1 MKLTSGMRR
10 LPAGRLIIAGSILAL
25 SACTSATHQPGAV
38 SEVRIGLLGQFSDP
52 GGGAGQEAARGAQL
66 AAEIVNQTRSV
77 PVPLAGAGLPGLGG
91 AKIRIVQADTRGG
104 LNQPATQ
111 ATRLATQGVAGIVS
125 VDSATSTALASERT
139 ERIGV
144 PFMGAVATADFLTE
158 RGLDWF
164 FRTTPTDTMLAQAG
178 LGVLGQQQ
186 SAARRLGVVR
196 ANDDNSNEAVV
207 ALQGLAAQAG
217 ASVLPP
223 GSGGS
228 PAGAGF
234 KSGSGADQVRPAI
247 DRVRGGH
254 PDTMIAVAANPGDA
268 RTLLSADVS
277 AGGQRPVLL
286 AMGPGFNVQTIRQ
299 AIGTAGTGLLHTTA
313 WSQDFASRNPA
324 ASAVANLYQRRF
336 NTPMTEAAAETFTAT
351 MTLAQAIDAARSVDA
366 QRVRTAL
373 LSLDVPGRDT
383 IMPWG
388 GIRFDQTGENT
399 LAAGLVEQVTA
410 TSARVV
416 FPRELAPANT

>member
-1 MKLTSGMRR
+1 MKPTSGMRGWT
-10 LPAGRLIIAGSILAL
+10 AGRLIIAGSILAL
-25 SACTSATHQPGAV
+25 SACTAATHQPSAV
-38 SEVRIGLLGQFSDP
+38 SEVRIGLLGQFPDT
-52 GGGAGQEAARGAQL
+52 GGGAGPEAARGAQL
-66 AAEIVNQTRSV
+66 AAEIINQTRSV

-104 LNQPATQ
+104 PDQPAKQ
-111 ATRLATQGVAGIVS
+111 ATNLATQGVAGIVS

-186 SAARRLGVVR
+186 SAARKLGVVE
-196 ANDDNSNEAVV
+196 ANDDGGNSNEALV
-207 ALQGLAAQAG
+207 ALQGLVAQAG
-217 ASVLPP
+217 ASMLPP
-223 GSGGS
+223 VGFD
-228 PAGAGF
+228 PNTGAG
-234 KSGSGADQVRPAI
+234 GARSAI
-247 DRVRGGH
+247 DEVRRGN
-254 PDTMIAVAANPGDA
+254 PDTVIAVAANPGDA
-268 RTLLSADVS
+268 RTLLTADVS
-277 AGGQRPVLL
+277 AGGERPVSL
-286 AMGPGFNVQTIRQ
+286 AIGPGFNVQTIRQ

-373 LSLDVPGRDT
+373 LSLDVAGRDT

-410 TSARVV
+410 TAARVV
-416 FPRELAPANT
+416 FPRELAPANP

>member
-25 SACTSATHQPGAV
+25 SACTAATHQPGAV
-38 SEVRIGLLGQFSDP
+38 SEVRIGLLGRFADP
-52 GGGAGQEAARGAQL
+52 GGGTGQEASRGAQL
-66 AAEIVNQTRSV
+66 AAEIINQTASV

-91 AKIRIVQADTRGG
+91 AKIRIVQADTRGAPE
-104 LNQPATQ
+104 QPAIQ
-111 ATRLATQGVAGIVS
+111 ATRLATQQGVAGIVS
-125 VDSATSTALASERT
+125 VDNATSTALASERT

-164 FRTTPTDTMLAQAG
+164 FRTTPTDSMLAQAG
-178 LGVLGQQQ
+178 VGVLGQRE
-186 SAARRLGVVR
+186 SAVHSIGVVQ
-196 ANDDNSNEAVV
+196 ANDDASNEALT
-207 ALQGLAAQAG
+207 ALQGQAGQAG
-217 ASVLPP
+217 ASVLR
-223 GSGGS
+223 
-228 PAGAGF
+228 PAAFDPEKGAGDAR
-234 KSGSGADQVRPAI
+234 SAI
-247 DRVRGGH
+247 NRVRGGN
-254 PDTMIAVAANPGDA
+254 PDTVVAVASEPGAA
-268 RTLLSADVS
+268 RTLLTAEAS
-277 AGGQRPVLL
+277 AGGQPPVSL
-286 AMGPGFNVQTIRQ
+286 AMGSGFTVNTIRQ
-299 AIGTAGTGLLHTTA
+299 AAQTTTGLLHTTA

-416 FPRELAPANT
+416 FPRELAAANT

>member
-10 LPAGRLIIAGSILAL
+10 WPAGRLIIAGSILAL
-25 SACTSATHQPGAV
+25 SACTAATHQPSAV
-38 SEVRIGLLGQFSDP
+38 SEVRIGLLGRFSDS
-52 GGGAGQEAARGAQL
+52 GGGAGQEGARGAQL
-66 AAEIVNQTRSV
+66 AAEIINQTRSV

-91 AKIRIVQADTRGG
+91 AKIRVIQADTRGG
-104 LNQPATQ
+104 LDQPQPAKQ
-111 ATRLATQGVAGIVS
+111 ATSLATQGVAGIVS

-178 LGVLGQQQ
+178 LGVLGQRE
-186 SAARRLGVVR
+186 SPAHKLGVVQ
-196 ANDDNSNEAVV
+196 ANDDNSNEAVI

-223 GSGGS
+223 
-228 PAGAGF
+228 AGF
-234 KSGSGADQVRPAI
+234 KSGSVPDQVRPAI
-247 DRVRGGH
+247 DQVRGGN
-254 PDTMIAVAANPGDA
+254 PDTVIAVAAEPGDA
-268 RTLLSADVS
+268 STLLTADVS
-277 AGGQRPVLL
+277 AGGQQPVSL

-324 ASAVANLYQRRF
+324 ANAVASLYQRRF
-336 NTPMTEAAAETFTAT
+336 NAPMTEAAAETFTAT
-351 MTLAQAIDAARSVDA
+351 LTLAQAIDAARSVDA

-416 FPRELAPANT
+416 FPRELAAANT